1 MVIYNNFNEIIKM
14 EKINR
19 SNSEFSNK
27 LPIKV
32 VQFGEGNF
40 LRAFV
45 EYAIQKLNQK
55 ADFNAGIAVVQ
66 PIDKGLVN
74 MINAQDGLYTLFM
87 KGVKKGEEIQEK
99 ELITNI
105 VKAIDPYAS
114 FQEYLSLAKEEELAF
129 IISNTTEAGIE
140 YIASDLPTMTPPVSF
155 PAKLTVLLHERFK
168 HFNGAADK
176 GLTIIPCELINY
188 NSDTLKEI
196 IFKYSAD
203 WKLDEAFVS
212 WLKNSCSFHN
222 TLVDRIVPGYPKDQI
237 EEYNAQLSYKD
248 DLIVS
253 AESFFLWVI
262 EGDDKLKAKLP
273 FDKTDLDVKIVAD
286 MQPYRTRKVRI
297 LNGAHTAMVPFSL
310 LYGNETVKETVDN
323 PFTGE
328 FINKAVFEEINETL
342 NMDKAELASFSE
354 EILDRFRNPFIKH
367 LLSSIALNSISK
379 FKVRVL
385 PSLTGYVDIHKTL
398 PVHLTFAF
406 AALIRFYKG
415 TWNGESLPVNDSE
428 DIVSF
433 FDGLWKSDDYEKIA
447 RLTLQ
452 NKSFWDEDLTEI
464 PGLTKAITIALEE
477 IDSNGIEAGF
487 AKFQERIK

>member
-1 MVIYNNFNEIIKM
+1 M

-19 SNSEFSNK
+19 SNSGFSNK
-27 LPIKV
+27 LPIKI

-45 EYAIQKLNQK
+45 EYAIQKLNK
-55 ADFNAGIAVVQ
+55 DADFNAGITVVQ

-114 FQEYLSLAKEEELAF
+114 FQDYLTLAKEEELAF

-140 YIASDLPTMTPPVSF
+140 YIASDLPTMQPPVSF
-155 PAKLTVLLHERFK
+155 PAKLTVLLYERYK
-168 HFNGAADK
+168 HFSGAADK
-176 GLTIIPCELINY
+176 ALTIIPCELINY

-196 IFKYSAD
+196 ILKYCAD
-203 WKLDEAFVS
+203 WKLEDAFVD
-212 WLKNSCSFHN
+212 WLLNSCSFHN
-222 TLVDRIVPGYPKDQI
+222 TLVDRIVPGYPRDQI
-237 EEYNAQLSYKD
+237 EEYNSQLDYKD

-262 EGDDKLKAKLP
+262 EGDDKLKAKFP
-273 FDKTDLDVKIVAD
+273 FEKTDLDVKIVAD

-323 PFTGE
+323 AFTGE
-328 FINKAVFEEINETL
+328 FVNKAIFEEINETL

-354 EILDRFRNPFIKH
+354 EILDRFRNPFVKH

-385 PSLTGYVDIHKTL
+385 PSLTGYVAIHQTL
-398 PVHLTFAF
+398 PIHLTFAF

-415 TWNGESLPVNDSE
+415 TWKGESLPINDSE
-428 DIVSF
+428 DIVTF

-452 NKSFWDEDLTEI
+452 NKSFWDEDLTLV
-464 PGLTKAITIALEE
+464 PGLTKAIALALEE
-477 IDSNGIEAGF
+477 IDANGIEIGF
-487 AKFQERIK
+487 ANFQKQINTVTQKV

>member
-1 MVIYNNFNEIIKM
+1 M
-14 EKINR
+14 EKLNR
-19 SNSEFSNK
+19 VSSGLSEK
-27 LPIKV
+27 LPIKI

-45 EYAIQKLNQK
+45 EYAFQKLNK
-55 ADFNAGIAVVQ
+55 EADFNAGIAVVQ
-66 PIDKGLVN
+66 PIDRGLVN

-99 ELITNI
+99 ELISNI

-114 FQEYLSLAKEEELAF
+114 FQEYLALAKEEELAF

-140 YIASDLPTMTPPVSF
+140 YIESDQLSMQPPVSF
-155 PAKLTVLLHERFK
+155 PAKLTVLLYERFR
-168 HFNGAADK
+168 HFNGAEDK
-176 GLTIIPCELINY
+176 ALTIIPCELINY

-196 IFKYSAD
+196 ILKYCTD
-203 WKLDEAFVS
+203 WKLEKKFVS
-212 WLKNSCSFHN
+212 WLTDSCSFHN

-237 EEYNAQLSYKD
+237 EEYNSQLDYKD

-262 EGDDKLKAKLP
+262 EGDDQLKAKLP
-273 FDKTDLDVKIVAD
+273 FGKTGLDVKIVAD

-297 LNGAHTAMVPFSL
+297 LNGAHTAMVPFSM

-323 PFTGE
+323 AFTGD
-328 FINKAVFEEINETL
+328 FVNKAVFEEINETL
-342 NMDKAELASFSE
+342 NMDKVELASFSE

-385 PSLTGYVDIHKTL
+385 PSLTGYVAIHQKL

-415 TWNGESLPVNDSE
+415 SWNGEVLPVNDSE

-433 FDGLWKSDDYEKIA
+433 FDSLWKSDDYEKIA

-452 NKSFWDEDLTEI
+452 HKSFWDEDLTLV
-464 PGLTKAITIALEE
+464 PGLTKAITVALEE
-477 IDSNGIEAGF
+477 IDANGIENGF
-487 AKFQERIK
+487 ASFQKQMNSVTQKV